1 MPTYTFKDSR
11 TDETVEF
18 KLRISELDNF
28 KSENPHLQQV
38 VLSSAQLVSGTDR
51 MKPDD
56 NFRDVLKSIK
66 KASGRRNHINTW

>member
-28 KSENPHLQQV
+28 KSENPHLQQIV
-38 VLSSAQLVSGTDR
+38 TSSAQLVTGTDR

-66 KASGRRNHINTW
+66 KASGRGNQINTW